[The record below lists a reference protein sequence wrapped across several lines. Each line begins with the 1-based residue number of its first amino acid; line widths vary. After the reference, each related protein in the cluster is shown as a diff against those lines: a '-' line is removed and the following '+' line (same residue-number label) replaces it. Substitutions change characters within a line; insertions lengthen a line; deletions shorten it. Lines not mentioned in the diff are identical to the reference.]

1 MREMRRKE
9 RAMTEEEARRVLDAC
24 EYAVLSMAD
33 PDGKPYAVP
42 ISPATVGN
50 TVYFHC
56 APAGY
61 KLECM
66 EHEPDVC
73 LVCAGGVVPIPEQFS
88 TAYQSVV
95 AFGRAEPVTDD
106 TEKIHALRLICEKYA
121 PSNMGGFDEAIRN
134 SLARTGSAASKR
146 SCGKKSNGKALPEGR
161 ASAFPGFTD
170 CSYFCCLRFIFFV

>member
-42 ISPATVGN
+42 ISPAAVGN

-134 SLARTGSAASKR
+134 SLARTGIVKIKLREIS
-146 SCGKKSNGKALPEGR
+146 GKQKK
-161 ASAFPGFTD
+161 
-170 CSYFCCLRFIFFV
+170 LREKK